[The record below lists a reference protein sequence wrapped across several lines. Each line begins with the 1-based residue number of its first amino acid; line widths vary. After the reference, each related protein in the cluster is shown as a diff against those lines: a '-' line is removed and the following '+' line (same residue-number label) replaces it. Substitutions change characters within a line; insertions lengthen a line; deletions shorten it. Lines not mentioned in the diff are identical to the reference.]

1 MSTTKR
7 FITMMLCLLLC
18 APIAGAQQAQDNQP
32 QAQPNNNISQ
42 DVMII
47 IQQEKV
53 RFTAQKTVAE
63 MKLQVFDQAGEMV
76 YDSGAI
82 TEQEINWALQN
93 ASGEAIKSGLYA
105 YTLSIKEEGAE
116 TARVRRGHFIVD
128 RTKDRDSV
136 TDKLWVTSQNDNGV
150 GTELTVA
157 RDETTTVAG
166 VSAPSRERGNGRS
179 KTERGGEVE
188 RDGES
193 GANKDKTKKD
203 KKSGSSELSVS
214 GTGVAGQIVK
224 FISEE
229 EIGVSE
235 ITEVDGSVGIGTT
248 TPQTGFRLHVN
259 GATFLTPSGDNGDI
273 TFSTPNGEL
282 GMGIAMGPRNADGST
297 NGPRADIRFDGLTLK
312 LVAHNYGGPPSS
324 ANGITVNTFGHVG
337 IGRAYADNLLHI
349 GPGTSSIGNSRVNAV
364 IASNN
369 SDAGIAI
376 AQNSGVN
383 LLVQASG
390 AGGYIGTTSAHPLV
404 LRVNDQDTMVM
415 NGLTTTIH
423 AHDLLLGHSSRRG
436 APGRALVDLGS
447 DLVLNFGRDW
457 ARTVI
462 GSNLVVTGTGI
473 VESSIQSTDER
484 AILSLNSTIGGNNQ
498 VWTLENG
505 VFGEAGKF
513 AIFDRTAFK
522 ARLTIDTDGLV
533 AVKALQI
540 TGGADFAEH
549 FDVSVAPTISEALTT
564 KVEAGMVVSI
574 DPASPGKLTL
584 TTEAYD
590 RRVAG
595 IISGAGGVN
604 PGMMMSQ
611 AGTLADGQ
619 HPVALSGRVY
629 CWVDASQ
636 GAIEPGDLLTTS
648 STPGHAMKATDAAKA
663 QGAIIGKA
671 MTGLK
676 SGRGLVLVLVT
687 LQ

>member
-1 MSTTKR
+1 
-7 FITMMLCLLLC
+7 
-18 APIAGAQQAQDNQP
+18 
-32 QAQPNNNISQ
+32 
-42 DVMII
+42 MII

-53 RFTAQKTVAE
+53 RFTAQKAVSE
-63 MKLQVFDQAGEMV
+63 MQLQIFDQTGEMV
-76 YDSGAI
+76 YDSGAV
-82 TEQEINWALQN
+82 TEQEINWALQT

-105 YTLSIKEEGAE
+105 YTLSIKEAGAE
-116 TARVRRGHFIVD
+116 SARVRRGHFIVD
-128 RTKDRDSV
+128 RTRDRDRD

-157 RDETTTVAG
+157 RDESATIAG
-166 VSAPSRERGNGRS
+166 VSSPSRQESGRSETERGS
-179 KTERGGEVE
+179 ESERGGE
-188 RDGES
+188 S
-193 GANKDKTKKD
+193 GAKNDKAKKD
-203 KKSGSSELSVS
+203 KKSGSAELSLS

-235 ITEVDGSVGIGTT
+235 ITEVDGNVGIGTT
-248 TPQTGFRLHVN
+248 TPQSGFRLHVN
-259 GATFLTPSGDNGDI
+259 GPTFLTPGGDRGDI
-273 TFSTPNGEL
+273 SFSTPNGEL
-282 GMGIAMGPRNADGST
+282 GMAITSSPRNEDGST
-297 NGPRADIRFDGLTLK
+297 NGPRADIRFDGSTLK
-312 LVAHNYGGPPSS
+312 LVAHNYGGPPSPAS
-324 ANGITVNTFGHVG
+324 GITVNTFGHVG
-337 IGRAYADNLLHI
+337 IGRVYADNLLHI

-369 SDAGIAI
+369 PDAGIAI

-404 LRVNDQDTMVM
+404 LRVNDEDTMVIDGR
-415 NGLTTTIH
+415 NTIIR
-423 AHDLLLGHSSRRG
+423 AHDLWLGHAGRRG
-436 APGRALVDLGS
+436 APGRALVDNGN
-447 DLVLNFGRDW
+447 DLVVNFGRDW
-457 ARTVI
+457 GRTVI
-462 GSNLVVTGTGI
+462 GSNLLVTGTGM
-473 VESSIQSTDER
+473 VESSIQSADER
-484 AILSLNSTIGGNNQ
+484 AVLSLDSTIGGNNQ

-513 AIFDRTAFK
+513 AIFDRTSFK
-522 ARLTIDTDGLV
+522 ARLTIDADGLV
-533 AVKALQI
+533 SVKALKI
-540 TGGADFAEH
+540 NGSDFAEN
-549 FDVSVAPTISEALTT
+549 FDVNVAESTGVVTRT

-574 DPASPGKLTL
+574 DLADPGKLKLSTR
-584 TTEAYD
+584 AYD

-604 PGMMMSQ
+604 PGMMMGQ
-611 AGTLADGQ
+611 EGTLADGK

-629 CWVDASQ
+629 CWVDASR
-636 GAIEPGDLLTTS
+636 GAIKPGDLLTTS
-648 STPGHAMKATDAAKA
+648 STPGHAMKASDGAKA